1 MPCSPLKPSND
12 APRLRKPREVMI
24 YSLVSVNSWF
34 GFALLEF
41 FNTKL
46 KNVSCEY
53 DRLNSCNS
61 TSLELEKSGAP
72 RPRSVSFAPLLR
84 VRQHRAAS
92 SGSFHGHC
100 RGGKRGGKRTH
111 TSDNVP
117 RNVRRQCYGGLFC
130 FGNATLRRCQISSYC
145 DGILLLRDSARCS
158 PQKPSNNPP
167 RP

>member
-1 MPCSPLKPSND
+1 
-12 APRLRKPREVMI
+12 MI

-100 RGGKRGGKRTH
+100 RGGKRGCKRTH

-117 RNVRRQCYGGLFC
+117 RNVRRQCYGGLFVL
-130 FGNATLRRCQISSYC
+130 ATLRYDVVRFLVIVMVSYC
-145 DGILLLRDSARCS
+145 YVTALGALHRSLQITHHARR
-158 PQKPSNNPP
+158 NPTKT
-167 RP
+167 